1 MEEDEP
7 GRNLIILATT
17 LILLAGS
24 LRLYIDN
31 REQDV
36 VAFVS
41 AVEAVAYC
49 DANSINLVGIRFGCQ
64 TPDVVLDTRV
74 PEASD
79 GVSRLGAA
87 KFIAIDN

>member
-1 MEEDEP
+1 
-7 GRNLIILATT
+7 
-17 LILLAGS
+17 
-24 LRLYIDN
+24 
-31 REQDV
+31 
-36 VAFVS
+36 
-41 AVEAVAYC
+41 VEAVAYC